1 MMGTGDNFGIYI
13 HVPFCRSKCIYCGFY
28 SVATLQK
35 KEAYF
40 SALHQEIDLRA
51 SYIQQHDLRTIY
63 FGGGTPSLL
72 TGEELTG
79 IISHL
84 RQRFS
89 FSNLEE
95 ITLEANP
102 EQLTEEYCRQ
112 LHDVGIN
119 RLSIGVQSFQDH
131 VLQFMGRKHT
141 AAEAM
146 TAVRNAQRV
155 GFENISVDLIYGVS
169 ERSDELWREDLSTAF
184 SLNVQHLSCYA
195 LTPEENSILY
205 KQIANHKHAPVDD
218 EQAARQYDILQ
229 QALPHS
235 GFTQYEV
242 SNFAKPGFE
251 SKHNSSYWDHTPYLG
266 LGPSAHS
273 FDGRSRQWNS
283 ANITQYCKDIQ
294 NGDTCAGNEDLEE
307 IDLFN
312 EHVLL
317 RLRTREGLSIPFI
330 RDRFGE
336 ERANGLMNYFENIV
350 PSNRYEKTAD
360 SLRLTAEGLWFADGI
375 AEDAFIVED

>member
-1 MMGTGDNFGIYI
+1 METESPFGIYI

-28 SVATLQK
+28 SVANTQQK
-35 KEAYF
+35 ETYL

-51 SYIQQHDLRTIY
+51 NYIQGHVLRTVY

-72 TGEELTG
+72 NSQELTD
-79 IISHL
+79 ILAHL

-89 FSNLEE
+89 FAYLEE

-102 EQLTEEYCRQ
+102 EQLTPEYCKSLRS
-112 LHDVGIN
+112 LGIN

-141 AAEAM
+141 AKEAVC
-146 TAVRNAQRV
+146 AVHNAQEA
-155 GFENISVDLIYGVS
+155 GFDNISIDLIYGVA
-169 ERSDELWREDLSTAF
+169 ERNDEQWSEDLATAF
-184 SLNVQHLSCYA
+184 SLNIRHLSCYA

-205 KQIANHKHAPVDD
+205 KQIENHRHAPVDD
-218 EQAARQYDILQ
+218 EQAARQYNILQ

-242 SNFAKPGFE
+242 SNFAKPRFE
-251 SKHNSSYWDHTPYLG
+251 SKHNSSYWNHTPYLG

-273 FDGRSRQWNS
+273 FNGHSRQWNS
-283 ANITQYCKDIQ
+283 ANITQYCKDMQ
-294 NGDTCAGNEDLEE
+294 NGDTWAGSEDLEKT
-307 IDLFN
+307 DLYN
-312 EHVLL
+312 EHILL
-317 RLRTREGLSIPFI
+317 GLRTREGLSLKDIEDKYGKERVDELLEYFDNRIP
-330 RDRFGE
+330 E
-336 ERANGLMNYFENIV
+336 
-350 PSNRYEKTAD
+350 SQYEKTAGT
-360 SLRLTAEGLWFADGI
+360 LRLTAEGLWFADGI

>member
-1 MMGTGDNFGIYI
+1 METESPFGIYI

-28 SVATLQK
+28 SVANTQQK
-35 KEAYF
+35 ETYL

-51 SYIQQHDLRTIY
+51 NYIQGHVLRTVY

-72 TGEELTG
+72 NSQELTD
-79 IISHL
+79 ILAHL

-89 FSNLEE
+89 FAYLEE

-102 EQLTEEYCRQ
+102 EQLTPEYCKSLRS
-112 LHDVGIN
+112 LGIN

-131 VLQFMGRKHT
+131 VLQFMGRRHT
-141 AAEAM
+141 AKEAVC
-146 TAVRNAQRV
+146 AVHNAQEA
-155 GFENISVDLIYGVS
+155 GFDNISIDLIYGVA
-169 ERSDELWREDLSTAF
+169 ERNDEQWSEDLAIAF
-184 SLNVQHLSCYA
+184 SLNIRHLSCYA

-205 KQIANHKHAPVDD
+205 KQIENHRHAPVDD

-235 GFTQYEV
+235 GFSQYEV

-251 SKHNSSYWDHTPYLG
+251 SKHNSSYWNHTPYLG

-294 NGDTCAGNEDLEE
+294 NGDTWAGSEDLEKT
-307 IDLFN
+307 DLYN
-312 EHVLL
+312 EHILL
-317 RLRTREGLSIPFI
+317 GLRTREGLSLKDIEDKYGKERVDELLEYFDNRIP
-330 RDRFGE
+330 E
-336 ERANGLMNYFENIV
+336 
-350 PSNRYEKTAD
+350 SQYEKTAGT
-360 SLRLTAEGLWFADGI
+360 LRLTAEGLWFADGI

>member
-35 KEAYF
+35 KEAYL

-51 SYIQQHDLRTIY
+51 SYIQEHDLRTIY

-112 LHDVGIN
+112 LLDIGVN

-141 AAEAM
+141 AAEAI
-146 TAVRNAQRV
+146 TAVRSAQRV

-169 ERSDELWREDLSTAF
+169 ERSDEQWREDLSTAF

-205 KQIANHKHAPVDD
+205 KRIASQKHAPVDD
-218 EQAARQYDILQ
+218 EQAARQYEILQ
-229 QALPHS
+229 QALSLSH
-235 GFTQYEV
+235 FQQYEI
-242 SNFAKPGFE
+242 SNFALPGYE

-273 FDGRSRQWNS
+273 FDGHSRQWNS

-294 NGDTCAGNEDLEE
+294 NGDTWADKEDLEE
-307 IDLFN
+307 NDLFN

-317 RLRTREGLSIPFI
+317 RLRTREGLSIPFV

-336 ERANGLMNYFENIV
+336 ERANGLMNYFENYV

>member
-1 MMGTGDNFGIYI
+1 METESPFGIYI

-28 SVATLQK
+28 SVANTQQK
-35 KEAYF
+35 ETYL

-51 SYIQQHDLRTIY
+51 NYIQGHDLRTVY

-72 TGEELTG
+72 NSQELTD
-79 IISHL
+79 ILAHL

-89 FSNLEE
+89 FAYLEE

-102 EQLTEEYCRQ
+102 EQLTPEYCKSLRS
-112 LHDVGIN
+112 LGIN

-141 AAEAM
+141 AKEAVC
-146 TAVRNAQRV
+146 AVHNAQEA
-155 GFENISVDLIYGVS
+155 GFDNISIDLIYGVA
-169 ERSDELWREDLSTAF
+169 ERNDEQWSEDLATAF
-184 SLNVQHLSCYA
+184 SLNIRHLSCYA

-205 KQIANHKHAPVDD
+205 KQIENHRHAPVDD

-235 GFTQYEV
+235 GFSQYEV
-242 SNFAKPGFE
+242 SNFAKSGFE
-251 SKHNSSYWDHTPYLG
+251 SKHNSSYWNHTPYLG

-294 NGDTCAGNEDLEE
+294 NGDTWAGSEDLEKT
-307 IDLFN
+307 DLYN
-312 EHVLL
+312 EHILL
-317 RLRTREGLSIPFI
+317 GLRTREGLSIPFI

-336 ERANGLMNYFENIV
+336 ERANELLYYFENIV

>member
-1 MMGTGDNFGIYI
+1 METESPFGIYI

-28 SVATLQK
+28 SVANTQQK
-35 KEAYF
+35 ETYL

-51 SYIQQHDLRTIY
+51 NYIQGHVLRTVY

-72 TGEELTG
+72 NSQELTD
-79 IISHL
+79 ILAHL

-89 FSNLEE
+89 FAYLEE

-102 EQLTEEYCRQ
+102 EQLTPEYCKSLRS
-112 LHDVGIN
+112 LGIN

-141 AAEAM
+141 AKEAVC
-146 TAVRNAQRV
+146 AVHNAQEA
-155 GFENISVDLIYGVS
+155 GFDNISIDLIYGVA
-169 ERSDELWREDLSTAF
+169 ERDDEQWSEDLATAF
-184 SLNVQHLSCYA
+184 SLNIRHLSCYA

-205 KQIANHKHAPVDD
+205 KQIENHRHAPVDD

-251 SKHNSSYWDHTPYLG
+251 SKHNSSYWNHTPYLG

-273 FDGRSRQWNS
+273 FNGRSRQWNS

-294 NGDTCAGNEDLEE
+294 NGDTWAGSEDLEKT
-307 IDLFN
+307 DLYN
-312 EHVLL
+312 EHILL
-317 RLRTREGLSIPFI
+317 GLRTREGLSLRDIEDKYGKERVDELLEYFDNRIP
-330 RDRFGE
+330 E
-336 ERANGLMNYFENIV
+336 
-350 PSNRYEKTAD
+350 SQYEKTAGT
-360 SLRLTAEGLWFADGI
+360 LRLTAEGLWFADGI

>member
-1 MMGTGDNFGIYI
+1 METESPFGIYI

-28 SVATLQK
+28 SVANTQQK
-35 KEAYF
+35 ETYL

-51 SYIQQHDLRTIY
+51 NYIQGHVLRTVY

-72 TGEELTG
+72 NSQELTD
-79 IISHL
+79 ILAHL

-89 FSNLEE
+89 FAYLEE

-102 EQLTEEYCRQ
+102 EQLTPEYCKSLRS
-112 LHDVGIN
+112 LGIN

-141 AAEAM
+141 AKEAVC
-146 TAVRNAQRV
+146 AVHNAQEA
-155 GFENISVDLIYGVS
+155 GFDNISIDLIYGVA
-169 ERSDELWREDLSTAF
+169 ERNDKQWSEDLATAF
-184 SLNVQHLSCYA
+184 SLNIQHLSCYA

-205 KQIANHKHAPVDD
+205 KQIENHRHAPVDD

-251 SKHNSSYWDHTPYLG
+251 SKHNSSYWNHTPYLG
-266 LGPSAHS
+266 LGTSAHS

-294 NGDTCAGNEDLEE
+294 NGDTWAGSEDLEE

-317 RLRTREGLSIPFI
+317 RLRTCEGLSIPFV
-330 RDRFGE
+330 RNRFGE
-336 ERANGLMNYFENIV
+336 ERANGLLNYFENYV
-350 PSNRYEKTAD
+350 PNNRYEKTAD
-360 SLRLTAEGLWFADGI
+360 SLRLTAEGFWFADGI